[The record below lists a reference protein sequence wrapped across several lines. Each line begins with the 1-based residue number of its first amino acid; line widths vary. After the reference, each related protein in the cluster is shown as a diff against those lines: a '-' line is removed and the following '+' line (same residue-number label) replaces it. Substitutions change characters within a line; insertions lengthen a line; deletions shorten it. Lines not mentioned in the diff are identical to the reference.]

1 MSVQMFCHILE
12 FQAFVI
18 SSLTKLKF
26 EISSMSSTIHANH
39 IASESFYKNVG
50 HSTSLNLS
58 NNIQQSLDISEM
70 FPINTEDQL
79 KIFDEKLKSNNDF
92 KLNVV

>member
-1 MSVQMFCHILE
+1 MLIKMFCHILE
-12 FQAFVI
+12 FQAFAV
-18 SSLTKLKF
+18 SSLSKLKF
-26 EISSMSSTIHANH
+26 EISNMSSTIHANH
-39 IASESFYKNVG
+39 IASEAFYKNVG

-58 NNIQQSLDISEM
+58 NNIQQSLDISAI
-70 FPINTEDQL
+70 FPITTDDQL